1 MAEKISSPGVE
12 RKEIYP
18 SEPLITLWTLPWVY
32 HEKLSCSTLAMKP
45 PARTTLTNP
54 RGQKLEETVSSF
66 LRNNC
71 RILSWNVFS
80 ISDRLQSGCS
90 ELAWDQWGDLQLSDW
105 DGHLPHPHLRPGSL
119 RRVRPPPRHL
129 HLHHVLLL
137 HEESHSS
144 EPESE
149 FLQRSHKILD
159 IFIWAFRNLHWG
171 TQQYLEDKRNEN
183 LQESQWIFFQENLPF
198 YRL

>member
-1 MAEKISSPGVE
+1 MAEKISSPGEE
-12 RKEIYP
+12 RKEMYP
-18 SEPLITLWTLPWVY
+18 SEQLITLWTLPWVY

-54 RGQKLEETVSSF
+54 GGHQLEETVSFF
-66 LRNNC
+66 LKI
-71 RILSWNVFS
+71 ILEYFIGMSS
-80 ISDRLQSGCS
+80 LSDRLQSGCR
-90 ELAWDQWGDLQLSDW
+90 ELAWDQWGDFQLSDR

-119 RRVRPPPRHL
+119 RRLRPPPRHL